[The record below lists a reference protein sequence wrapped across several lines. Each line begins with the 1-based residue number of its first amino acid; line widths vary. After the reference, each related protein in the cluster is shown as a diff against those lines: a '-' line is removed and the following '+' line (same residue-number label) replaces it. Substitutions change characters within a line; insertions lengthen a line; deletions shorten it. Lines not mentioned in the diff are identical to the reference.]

1 MIKISTIFALGIF
14 IAAIP
19 FTGFPDDSAFPLKK
33 ILYICSGLLVAFLSV
48 LIRKELEE
56 VLRYMYTDVVKTNT
70 FSENKNEL
78 EKEEPE
84 LVEEEEKD
92 DNEQ

>member
-19 FTGFPDDSAFPLKK
+19 FTGFPNDSAFPLKN
-33 ILYICSGLLVAFLSV
+33 ILYVCSGLLIAVLSV

-56 VLRYMYTDVVKTNT
+56 VLRFIYTGDVKKDT
-70 FSENKNEL
+70 FSENTKEPTV
-78 EKEEPE
+78 EEPE
-84 LVEEEEKD
+84 SIDEEDEKD
-92 DNEQ
+92 DSE